1 MRVSV
6 KTNDKLMPFDDAPGG
21 SETVLVVD
29 DDPLVLVLCRRL
41 LAQYNYDV
49 LTADDGE
56 EALEMCRGS
65 HKPIHLALVD
75 VVLPGISGLE
85 MVRKLETVRPEIRVV
100 LMSGYGAS
108 QIEEWCETDLTN
120 YGIVWKP
127 FETKSLLRIIRNA
140 LDTPVR
146 GSMQKGASAV

>member
-1 MRVSV
+1 MGVSV
-6 KTNDKLMPFDDAPGG
+6 KANDKLRAFDDAPGG

-56 EALEMCRGS
+56 TALEMCRVS

-75 VVLPGISGLE
+75 VMLPGISGLE
-85 MVRKLETVRPEIRVV
+85 MVRQLETVKPEIRVV
-100 LMSGYGAS
+100 LMSGYGLG

-127 FETKSLLRIIRNA
+127 FEAKSLLHIIRNS

-146 GSMQKGASAV
+146 SSLQKGASAV